1 MFHMVATYLFYLGTK
16 QVTVPACIYSILST
30 VECGL
35 WTTDLDN
42 VRKRA
47 HNLLFMNCSFGP

>member
-1 MFHMVATYLFYLGTK
+1 MVATYLFYLGTK
-16 QVTVPACIYSILST
+16 QMTVPACIYSILST

-47 HNLLFMNCSFGP
+47 HNLLFMNSSFGP